1 MKTAY
6 AVLALF
12 VLALFA
18 FAGCQQ
24 QTNSVTVTGTYQV
37 TVDPDQAEVYA
48 GVSTLKPTAKEA
60 QDETNKVI
68 NAIIAGLKASG
79 INEKDIETQNL
90 NLYQNMEWVDN
101 EYKANGWKADQ
112 MLKVTT
118 KDLTKV
124 GAIVDAAVNNGANS
138 IQGVSFS
145 LSQDSEKAYKL
156 QVIAKATEDARAKA
170 ETIAASLNAKLGKV
184 KSVSEA
190 GFNYMPY
197 RYDTM
202 AGVSMEKAVADVAN
216 VQPQKVTVDA
226 TVTVEYYVG

>member
-1 MKTAY
+1 MKTTY
-6 AVLALF
+6 AILAVF
-12 VLALFA
+12 VLALLA
-18 FAGCQQ
+18 LAGCQQ
-24 QTNSVTVTGTYQV
+24 QANSVTVTGTYQM
-37 TVDPDQAEVYA
+37 TVDPDQAEVYV

-60 QDETNKVI
+60 QDETNKAI

-90 NLYQNMEWVDN
+90 NLYENMIWEDN
-101 EYKANGWKADQ
+101 EYKSNGWKADQ
-112 MLKVTT
+112 MLKITT

-124 GAIVDAAVNNGANS
+124 GAIVDAAVDNGANS

-145 LSQDSEKAYKL
+145 LSQDAEKAYKL

-170 ETIAASLNAKLGKV
+170 ETIASSLNTKLGKV
-184 KSVSEA
+184 KSFSES
-190 GFNYMPY
+190 GYYYTPY
-197 RYDTM
+197 RYDM
-202 AGVSMEKAVADVAN
+202 VAGISMEKAVAEAAN